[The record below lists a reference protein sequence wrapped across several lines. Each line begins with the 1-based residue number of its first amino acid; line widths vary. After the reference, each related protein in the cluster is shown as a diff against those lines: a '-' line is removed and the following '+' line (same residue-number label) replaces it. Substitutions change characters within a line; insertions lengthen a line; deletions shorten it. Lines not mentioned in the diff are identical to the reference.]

1 MCSLFILM
9 VPPLISTLLFLKV
22 QYLKVTFYYSIE
34 EDVYQMTSKTPPEYD
49 AEEYTKVLDVTY
61 KLVESEI

>member
-1 MCSLFILM
+1 
-9 VPPLISTLLFLKV
+9 
-22 QYLKVTFYYSIE
+22 
-34 EDVYQMTSKTPPEYD
+34 MTSKTPPEYD